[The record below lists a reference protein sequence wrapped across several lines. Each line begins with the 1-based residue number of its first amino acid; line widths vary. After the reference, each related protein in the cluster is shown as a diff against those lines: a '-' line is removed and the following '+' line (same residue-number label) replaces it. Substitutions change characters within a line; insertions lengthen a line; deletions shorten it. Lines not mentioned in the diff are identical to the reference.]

1 MLKHLKIEEAIVIDN
16 FQYIHIKAKDE
27 NRSIDI
33 FTQIYITSESKKV
46 YIDKIKSLDLTLI
59 QELYETRDKF
69 TGKARLVIS
78 EEEYK
83 NK

>member
-1 MLKHLKIEEAIVIDN
+1 MLKKLKIEEAIVIDN

-27 NRSIDI
+27 KHSIDI
-33 FTQIYITSESKKV
+33 FTQIYITSENKKV

-59 QELYETRDKF
+59 QELYDTRDKF
-69 TGKARLVIS
+69 TGKARIVIS
-78 EEEYK
+78 EEEYR

>member
-33 FTQIYITSESKKV
+33 YTEKYITPENKKR
-46 YIDKIKSLDLTLI
+46 YIDKIKSLDLELI
-59 QELYETRDKF
+59 QELYDTRNLF
-69 TGKARLVIS
+69 TGKNRIVIS

>member
-16 FQYIHIKAKDE
+16 FQYIHIKAKDG

-33 FTQIYITSESKKV
+33 YTEKYITPENTKR
-46 YIDKIKSLDLTLI
+46 YIDKIKSLDLELI
-59 QELYETRDKF
+59 QELYDTRKLF
-69 TGKARLVIS
+69 TGKNRIVIS
-78 EEEYK
+78 EKEYK

>member
-59 QELYETRDKF
+59 QELYNTRDKF

>member
-33 FTQIYITSESKKV
+33 LLRYISLLKVKKC
-46 YIDKIKSLDLTLI
+46 I
-59 QELYETRDKF
+59 
-69 TGKARLVIS
+69 
-78 EEEYK
+78 
-83 NK
+83 